1 MERFLNVS
9 ANKTYPESLVK
20 MHTESMFPIPKILA
34 QNFQNSD
41 LEPTFLTNSISDSD
55 SSSQLKKHQNDQND
69 QNALI
74 TWNHQ
79 FNSAISELFS
89 TLP

>member
-1 MERFLNVS
+1 MLS
-9 ANKTYPESLVK
+9 ANKNYPESLVK
-20 MHTESMFPIPKILA
+20 MHTESMFPIPKILV
-34 QNFQNSD
+34 QNFWNSD

-55 SSSQLKKHQNDQND
+55 SSTQLQKHQND

-74 TWNHQ
+74 IWNHQ
-79 FNSAISELFS
+79 FNSTISELFS

>member
-41 LEPTFLTNSISDSD
+41 LELTFLTNSISDSD
-55 SSSQLKKHQNDQND
+55 SSSQLQKHQNDQNVR
-69 QNALI
+69 I
-74 TWNHQ
+74 IWNHQ
-79 FNSAISELFS
+79 FTSAISELFS